1 MREASWAASDRPL
14 SVGEPCSVVPILER
28 HTYKILSTNE
38 CAPIQDMEAGC
49 LRVCYR
55 IQGRGPAGVKGYF
68 CTFRRTKDASKG
80 QETHSQHH
88 RLADIKRVGQEDASE
103 RRQREERT
111 QAISRGRKLSEDKE
125 AVIVLTP
132 GLALSKNRST
142 HSEGSVGC
150 FYLSEA
156 AGEEVTPFPPYRLA
170 GQDFLCSRVVLN
182 GP

>member
-1 MREASWAASDRPL
+1 MCTNPGYGSWLSSCLLPDTRERA
-14 SVGEPCSVVPILER
+14 E
-28 HTYKILSTNE
+28 
-38 CAPIQDMEAGC
+38 
-49 LRVCYR
+49 
-55 IQGRGPAGVKGYF
+55 VKGYF

-88 RLADIKRVGQEDASE
+88 LLADIKRLGQEDAGE

-132 GLALSKNRST
+132 DLALSKNRST
-142 HSEGSVGC
+142 HSEGSAGC